1 MAKRDSIF
9 ISYAHD
15 DDKNS
20 NNWISL
26 FKDVL
31 QKELDIQSG
40 QKVSIFF
47 DRDTIE
53 IGDEWKAKID
63 KTLEERTSHF
73 IAFIS
78 MAYLKSEVC
87 LYELEKMLG
96 VERALGKMG
105 MVLPIYFIGS
115 GPMEEI
121 DDPLI
126 RKVVEKNYY
135 DWRQFRFT
143 PPSETEIRQKVA
155 QVVSVI
161 LALRDSEDGAGAPKG
176 EAGRPAHRPLSQR
189 AVERKLAS
197 ISGFVSPSKT
207 VAADNDEVFIRR
219 EGCYD
224 EVFSRAVDNA
234 LRRHEGKAIVLD
246 LDCRGHEQAHHHL
259 DVLGERA
266 AHLFARVSKR
276 ELLPAEG
283 DEVDPSVTYF
293 YLPQSERFFEELCDV
308 WESNGFPAP
317 DLVYSDTLYR
327 KVDDL
332 EDMLVSLR
340 RGFLSK
346 TGGVVFKCFDDGTK
360 ICYPDDD
367 VLLNIIYKTAELP
380 FVSDRFNGRKMHAS
394 LALSGYD
401 SIACE
406 YLINDT
412 IGKSIDERLELFD
425 ESFAYRLSYFE
436 KNAGEDC
443 MRDKAYLE
451 MRHDL
456 KHLRLL
462 FCRDDFFYAETNM
475 FLSATC

>member
-1 MAKRDSIF
+1 MAERDSIF

-31 QKELDIQSG
+31 QNELDIQSG
-40 QKVSIFF
+40 QHVNIFF
-47 DRDTIE
+47 DKDAID
-53 IGDEWKAKID
+53 IGEEWKPKID
-63 KTLEERTSHF
+63 RTLEERTSRF

-78 MAYLKSEVC
+78 MAYLHSDVC
-87 LYELEKMLG
+87 LYELEKMLS
-96 VERALGKMG
+96 VEQALGEAG

-115 GPMEEI
+115 GPMEEVDNPI
-121 DDPLI
+121 I
-126 RKVVEKNYY
+126 KRVVEKNYY
-135 DWRQFRFT
+135 DWRQFRYT
-143 PPSETEIRQKVA
+143 PPSETEIRKKVA
-155 QVVSVI
+155 KVVSVI
-161 LALRDSEDGAGAPKG
+161 LELRGSEAGAGAPKG
-176 EAGRPAHRPLSQR
+176 KAGQPVGRPLSRR
-189 AVERKLAS
+189 AAERKLAT
-197 ISGFVSPSKT
+197 ISGYVAPSKT
-207 VAADNDEVFIRR
+207 MAAGNDDVFIRR
-219 EGCYD
+219 ESCYD

-246 LDCRGHEQAHHHL
+246 LDCRCHEQAHHHL

-266 AHLFARVSKR
+266 AHLFARVSRK

-283 DEVDPSVTYF
+283 GEADPNVTYF
-293 YLPQSERFFEELCDV
+293 CLPQSERFFEELCAV
-308 WESNGFPAP
+308 WETNGFPAP
-317 DLVYSDTLYR
+317 DLIYSDTFYR

-367 VLLNIIYKTAELP
+367 VLLNIIYKTADLP

-394 LALSGYD
+394 LALSGYG

-412 IGKSIDERLELFD
+412 LGKSIDERLELFS
-425 ESFAYRLSYFE
+425 ESFAYRLSYFQ
-436 KNAGEDC
+436 KRAGEDFEK
-443 MRDKAYLE
+443 DEAYLE
-451 MRHDL
+451 MKRDL
-456 KHLRLL
+456 RHLRLL

>member
-40 QKVSIFF
+40 QKVNIFF
-47 DRDTIE
+47 DKEAIE
-53 IGDEWKAKID
+53 LGEEWEAKID
-63 KTLEERTSHF
+63 RTLEERTSHF
-73 IAFIS
+73 VAFIS

-87 LYELEKMLG
+87 RYELEKMLS
-96 VERALGKMG
+96 VEQALGMTG

-121 DDPLI
+121 DDPLVK
-126 RKVVEKNYY
+126 KVVEKNYY

-143 PPSETEIRQKVA
+143 PPSEVEICVKVA
-155 QVVSVI
+155 KVVSVI
-161 LALRDSEDGAGAPKG
+161 LALRDSDANASAPKG
-176 EAGRPAHRPLSQR
+176 RPGQPAHKPLSQR

-207 VAADNDEVFIRR
+207 VAAGNDEVFIRR
-219 EGCYD
+219 ESCYD

-234 LRRHEGKAIVLD
+234 LQRHEGKAIVLD

-266 AHLFARVSKR
+266 AHLFARVSKK
-276 ELLPAEG
+276 ELLPAEE

-293 YLPQSERFFEELCDV
+293 YLPQSEHFFEGLCAV
-308 WESNGFPAP
+308 WENNGFPAP
-317 DLVYSDTLYR
+317 DLIYSDTIYR

-340 RGFLSK
+340 RGFMSK
-346 TGGVVFKCFDDGTK
+346 TGGIVFKCFDDGTK

-394 LALSGYD
+394 LALSGYS
-401 SIACE
+401 SIGCE

-412 IGKSIDERLELFD
+412 LGKSIDERLELFN

-436 KNAGEDC
+436 KRAGKDFAK
-443 MRDKAYLE
+443 DDSYLE
-451 MRHDL
+451 MKRDL